1 MQDPAPEMV
10 KTVSKPV
17 VAVGEEFT
25 FTITLRNG
33 GNGDLVNAQLTD
45 PMPPKMRALAVDNPA
60 CVLGAKGASVSCDFG
75 TVQPGAA
82 RVVTITAVASTDGGY
97 TNVATLTSTN
107 IPPLVTRVP
116 GTITVSAGAVYSWAY
131 VVAIFWCVLATNVLC
146 GRPLLASTNLKLI

>member
-97 TNVATLTSTN
+97 TNAATLTSTG

-116 GTITVSAGAVYSWAY
+116 VAVLVSACNNLSLEMQLACTHGTCAASLTRPATMLVQGAV
-131 VVAIFWCVLATNVLC
+131 
-146 GRPLLASTNLKLI
+146 GRM